1 MKNSTLIAFLVGILS
16 TGSASAGPFSIKML
30 ADNDFAIFS
39 GTSTSVDA
47 LLYQNDVS
55 WTAQVGA
62 VSTLT
67 FNLASGQDTFYV
79 LGMGGDEPNPGVF
92 GQENISGEVN
102 GVNMTSVAVS
112 MSSNI
117 VPSLTG
123 YNASDVADGTYDVI
137 LADVQAAFSG
147 LSWGAPVVDSS
158 QTVIVAGGFGSGFI
172 FDRATAHLFSFAAAE
187 VNVPE
192 PSTFLV
198 LALGLAGLAFGT
210 RRRKLSA

>member
-1 MKNSTLIAFLVGILS
+1 MKKTTLIAFFIGLLS
-16 TGSASAGPFSIKML
+16 TGSASAGPFSIEML
-30 ADNDFAIFS
+30 ADNDFAVFS
-39 GTSTSVDA
+39 GTSTSIDT

-55 WTAQVGA
+55 WPAQVGA
-62 VSTLT
+62 VSTP

-79 LGMGGDEPNPGVF
+79 LGMGGDTPGPGF
-92 GQENISGEVN
+92 GQENISGKVN

-112 MSSNI
+112 MSSDI
-117 VPSLTG
+117 APSQTG
-123 YNASDVADGTYDVI
+123 YNAGDVSNGTYDVI

-147 LSWGAPVVDSS
+147 LTWGAPTVDSS

-172 FDRATAHLFSFAAAE
+172 FDRATAHLFSFAAQE

-192 PSTFLV
+192 PPTLLV
-198 LALGLAGLAFGT
+198 LGLGLAGLVFGT